1 MKNKKSKEL
10 VYLEKAL
17 IKAENEKEK
26 IDAEWNEKNRQFN
39 EKYDAKEDEITD
51 IQKKIKELEAKAL
64 KDALPKYLKS
74 INKGKDINIKAYKVI
89 ELNVDSDGFA
99 LKVDEIFNMTNSIS
113 HEDRTVYRKNIKF
126 FLGSTIEEAYK
137 MLSSDY
143 VEITEDEYNECRK
156 KVAEA
161 IMKGI

>member
-1 MKNKKSKEL
+1 MENKNSEEL
-10 VYLEKAL
+10 IYLKNAL
-17 IKAENEKEK
+17 RKAESEKEK
-26 IDAEWNEKNRQFN
+26 INAERDEKNKQFR
-39 EKYDAKEDEITD
+39 EEYDAKEYEIAD

-64 KDALPKYLKS
+64 KDAIPKYLKS